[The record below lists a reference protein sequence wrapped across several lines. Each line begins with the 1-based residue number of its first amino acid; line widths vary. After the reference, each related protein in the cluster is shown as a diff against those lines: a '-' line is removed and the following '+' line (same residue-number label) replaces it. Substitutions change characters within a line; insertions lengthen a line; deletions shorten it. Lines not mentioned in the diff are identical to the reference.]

1 MYYPNPV
8 NPFKTHVIFSDMT
21 FNYSIRRATMKLLK
35 RILALTTLGILF
47 ATFGCAT
54 AQKGGGLSE
63 QEMKALIDDRYMQLP
78 SGGDLALVDELF
90 TPDFTLHF
98 VGIFP
103 PIVGPEAVKRW
114 VTSVRTA
121 FPDINV
127 KIDETIIKG
136 DRIIAL
142 YTLTGTNT
150 GPGQWPPTGKK
161 IEIKGVSIGRIVDG
175 KFAEELVYYNF
186 AALLTQLGY
195 TITPP

>member
-1 MYYPNPV
+1 
-8 NPFKTHVIFSDMT
+8 
-21 FNYSIRRATMKLLK
+21 MKLLK

-47 ATFGCAT
+47 AMFGCAT
-54 AQKGGGLSE
+54 VQKGGELSE
-63 QEMKALIDDRYMQLP
+63 QEMKALIDQYMQLP
-78 SGGDLALVDELF
+78 SGGDLTLVDKLF

-103 PIVGPEAVKRW
+103 PIVGPEAVKQW

-121 FPDINV
+121 FPDLNV

-136 DRIIAL
+136 DRIIEL
-142 YTLTGTNT
+142 YTLTGTTT

-161 IEIKGVSIGRIVDG
+161 IVIKGVSIGRIVDG
-175 KFAEELVYYNF
+175 KFAESLFYYNF
-186 AALLTQLGY
+186 AALLTQLGF

>member
-1 MYYPNPV
+1 
-8 NPFKTHVIFSDMT
+8 
-21 FNYSIRRATMKLLK
+21 
-35 RILALTTLGILF
+35 
-47 ATFGCAT
+47 
-54 AQKGGGLSE
+54 
-63 QEMKALIDDRYMQLP
+63 
-78 SGGDLALVDELF
+78 
-90 TPDFTLHF
+90 
-98 VGIFP
+98 
-103 PIVGPEAVKRW
+103 
-114 VTSVRTA
+114 
-121 FPDINV
+121 V

-186 AALLTQLGY
+186 AALLTQLGF

>member
-1 MYYPNPV
+1 
-8 NPFKTHVIFSDMT
+8 
-21 FNYSIRRATMKLLK
+21 MKLLK
-35 RILALTTLGILF
+35 RIFALTMLGILF
-47 ATFGCAT
+47 AMFGCAT
-54 AQKGGGLSE
+54 VQKGGELSE
-63 QEMKALIDDRYMQLP
+63 QEMKALIDQYMQLP
-78 SGGDLALVDELF
+78 SGGDLALVDKLL
-90 TPDFTLHF
+90 TPDFTFHF

-103 PIVGPEAVKRW
+103 PIVGTEAVKQW

-121 FPDINV
+121 FSDLNV

-175 KFAEELVYYNF
+175 KFAEQLIYYNF
-186 AALLTQLGY
+186 AALLRQVGFTF
-195 TITPP
+195 TPP